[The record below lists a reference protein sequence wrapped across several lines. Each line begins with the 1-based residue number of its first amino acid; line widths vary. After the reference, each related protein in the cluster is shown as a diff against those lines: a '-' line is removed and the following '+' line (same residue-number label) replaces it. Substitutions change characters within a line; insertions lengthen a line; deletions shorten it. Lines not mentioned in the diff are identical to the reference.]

1 MSKKSL
7 LVCVCVCAYVC
18 VRVRLS
24 VCVRERERLAAT
36 LWSCTLHNECHLSL
50 MQALMTSRT
59 KGNVEEADTCARG
72 VHSMAS
78 CTNFADE
85 VAGSGRHYSLQQ
97 SPQKLTEKDNPHFI
111 PGKALHSITLTGS
124 DCTAHRTEIISSECF
139 ITLSDDLKLH
149 PQSHLPLSLL
159 LSLSTSSGQ
168 IH

>member
-1 MSKKSL
+1 
-7 LVCVCVCAYVC
+7 
-18 VRVRLS
+18 
-24 VCVRERERLAAT
+24 
-36 LWSCTLHNECHLSL
+36 

-59 KGNVEEADTCARG
+59 KGNVEEADSCARG

-85 VAGSGRHYSLQQ
+85 VAGSGRHYSLHQ

-111 PGKALHSITLTGS
+111 PGNALHSITLTGS
-124 DCTAHRTEIISSECF
+124 DCTAHRTTSECF

-159 LSLSTSSGQ
+159 LSLSPLLDKFIKLEKTKQCLKMLRKSFIMNGE
-168 IH
+168 

>member
-1 MSKKSL
+1 
-7 LVCVCVCAYVC
+7 
-18 VRVRLS
+18 
-24 VCVRERERLAAT
+24 
-36 LWSCTLHNECHLSL
+36 

-111 PGKALHSITLTGS
+111 PGNALHSITLTGS

-139 ITLSDDLKLH
+139 ITLSDYLKLH

-159 LSLSTSSGQ
+159 LSLSPLLLDKFIKLEKTNQCLKMLRKSFIMNGE
-168 IH
+168 